1 MIIDCLAR
9 FCESCFRERFAV
21 TMRTLKTKRGGEKK
35 KQETKQKIGI
45 SFNTHFKTAVFKDL
59 LYFSDDHRN
68 GECCR
73 LPINGRKKQW
83 KISV

>member
-1 MIIDCLAR
+1 
-9 FCESCFRERFAV
+9 
-21 TMRTLKTKRGGEKK
+21 MRTLKTKRDGEKK
-35 KQETKQKIGI
+35 KTKPKIEI
-45 SFNTHFKTAVFKDL
+45 SFKTHFKTAVFKDL

-73 LPINGRKKQW
+73 LPIDGRKKQW